1 MTHGRPR
8 DASIDDAARA
18 AARELLVEVGW
29 DGTTLSAV
37 ADRAGVSRPAL
48 YRRWPTKTQLVFDT
62 LFGWAE
68 EVLPKQADQDPAEWL
83 RVAVEVS
90 FELFRDPAVRAG
102 TPGLLAV
109 IANDEQMRTTLWER
123 AGEPVVELI
132 EGYLPHLTDPTQRRA
147 TAQALLAVLAG
158 APLFLQLFGGDT
170 DPSTRQVLSGVFNR
184 IVATEGR

>member
-1 MTHGRPR
+1 MTQGRPR
-8 DASIDDAARA
+8 DAGIDDAARQ
-18 AARELLVEVGW
+18 AARELLIESGW
-29 DGTTLSAV
+29 EGTTLSAV

-68 EVLPKQADQDPAEWL
+68 ELLPKQVDQDPEEWL
-83 RVAVEVS
+83 RAAVEIS
-90 FELFRDPAVRAG
+90 FELFKDPAVRAG

-109 IANDEQMRTTLWER
+109 IASDEQMRTALWAR
-123 AGEPVVELI
+123 AGAPVVELI
-132 EGYLPHLTDPTQRRA
+132 EGYLPQVDDPQHRRA

-170 DPSTRQVLSGVFNR
+170 DPATRAVLTSLLEA
-184 IVATEGR
+184 ITAPPA

>member
-1 MTHGRPR
+1 MTQGRPR
-8 DASIDDAARA
+8 DASIDDAARQA
-18 AARELLVEVGW
+18 TRELLIEAGW

-68 EVLPKQADQDPAEWL
+68 EVLPKQAGLDPEEWL
-83 RVAVEVS
+83 RTAVEIS
-90 FELFRDPAVRAG
+90 FELFKDPAVRAG

-109 IANDEQMRTTLWER
+109 IASDEAMRTTLWAR

-132 EGYLPHLTDPTQRRA
+132 QGYLAPIEDAEQRQAAAR
-147 TAQALLAVLAG
+147 ALLAVLAG

-170 DPSTRQVLSGVFNR
+170 DPATRAVLAALLDR
-184 IVATEGR
+184 IVGPDSR

>member
-8 DASIDDAARA
+8 DASIDDAARLA
-18 AARELLVEVGW
+18 TRELLIEVGW

-68 EVLPKQADQDPAEWL
+68 EVLPKQADQDPDEWL
-83 RVAVEVS
+83 RTAVEVS
-90 FELFRDPAVRAG
+90 FELFKDPAVRAG

-109 IANDEQMRTTLWER
+109 IASDEHMRAALWQR

-132 EGYLPHLTDPTQRRA
+132 QGYLSGIADADQRQAAAR
-147 TAQALLAVLAG
+147 ALLAVLAG

-170 DPSTRQVLSGVFNR
+170 DPATRAVITVLLEQITGPP
-184 IVATEGR
+184 A